1 MWKLWCLALGEKAS
15 KKNHEAAKGRI
26 FSEEHKRK
34 LSESKKGKTYTKGT
48 KEIT

>member
-1 MWKLWCLALGEKAS
+1 MRQTKVKHILKKQEKKMS
-15 KKNHEAAKGRI
+15 EAAKGRI

-34 LSESKKGKTYTKGT
+34 LSESKKGKTYTKRT